1 MSSNF
6 DLNEARNN
14 LVAKDNRLI
23 QNSRFSLGAI
33 ENKAILYLIS
43 KIQPGDQPGKIYNFN
58 CKEFQALLKW
68 DNNASYNYM
77 KIMLQNLGDISWWID
92 GEIDG
97 RKKDILLRWFNITRM
112 DPGNGDIEISFQ
124 SDMFPFLLDLQK
136 HLEEEGRY
144 YTTYKLQNVTL
155 MKHRYSPRIYELLK
169 SYQYN
174 NKKWTFENGTGSE
187 YDLQRRI
194 ADTIKDKKTRNAV
207 SVVPESWVNWAIF
220 KRDVLE
226 PAVKEINKY
235 TDIKVAYAGKKEDI
249 HHKKTRA
256 IRTIEFYMVGKTGP
270 EQRTTDKV
278 IDDEYKEIEINE
290 KFHQVELNEMYDMS
304 VEDKFFSDHEASLEE
319 ERRENEMFEAEEK
332 EKKADESKHPILFRE
347 LNIASERNAN
357 MSEKKIEQ
365 LYSMAV
371 QGRVAG
377 TIDVNNW
384 ELFAVDLITYY
395 YDMIAATPEETKST
409 TYERLLDCLKNDYD
423 DKASEFIKMY
433 RKR

>member
-6 DLNEARNN
+6 DLREARNN

-43 KIQPGDQPGKIYNFN
+43 KIQPDDKPGKIYTFN

-68 DNNASYNYM
+68 NTDDSYSYM

-92 GEIDG
+92 GEVEG
-97 RKKDILLRWFNITRM
+97 KKKDILLRWFDITRM

-194 ADTIKDKKTRNAV
+194 ADTEMDKKTRKAV
-207 SVVPESWVNWAIF
+207 SLIPESWSNWAVF

-235 TDIKVAYAGKKEDI
+235 TDIKVAYDGKKEDI

-270 EQRTTDKV
+270 EQRNTDEV
-278 IDDEYKEIEINE
+278 IDAEYREIEDRD
-290 KFHQVELNEMYDMS
+290 KYHQITLEELS
-304 VEDKFFSDHEASLEE
+304 VEDRFFQAHDVSLEE
-319 ERRENEMFEAEEK
+319 ERMENEMIEAEKK
-332 EKKADESKHPILFRE
+332 EKQADKSKHPVLFAE
-347 LNIASERNAN
+347 LNNDRNAN
-357 MSEKKIEQ
+357 LDEKKVDQ
-365 LYSMAV
+365 LYSTAI

-377 TIDVNNW
+377 EVDVRNW
-384 ELFAVDLITYY
+384 ELFATDLVIHY
-395 YDMIAATPEETKST
+395 YDKIAATPEETKST
-409 TYERLLDCLKNDYD
+409 PYQRLLNCLEKDYD
-423 DKASEFIKMY
+423 GKAYELVEKY
-433 RKR
+433 HKR